1 MAVLTMSRR
10 ALRTQNEDA
19 ASSTRE
25 RSLAKTADYIP
36 SDVLA
41 TYLAMWGLI
50 SPNSTVAKL
59 VVCCAALLAVVLPL
73 LNWAVSQR
81 LSSAGSRPALSK
93 QLWVIAMGLVAF
105 TAYAMTMPNS
115 IFAEWFD
122 AAPMTGGLAAIV
134 LAVLLPPLAEF
145 LDISPGPLQPKRRRR
160 PSSPP
165 GKPQPAGQ

>member
-1 MAVLTMSRR
+1 MSRR
-10 ALRTQNEDA
+10 ALRTQDEEA
-19 ASSTRE
+19 ASATRE

-50 SPNSTVAKL
+50 SPNSTTAKL
-59 VVCCAALLAVVLPL
+59 VVFCCAAALAIVLPL

-81 LSSAGSRPALSK
+81 LSSAGRRPALSK

-160 PSSPP
+160 TSSRP
-165 GKPQPAGQ
+165 GSPQPAG